1 MQNCLLEVPSISV
14 HKCPCADTQGACVE
28 SVHTRSYEEG
38 RHPVPGGAGPW
49 RSSICS
55 NWQNC
60 ADARKV

>member
-38 RHPVPGGAGPW
+38 RHPVPGGAG
-49 RSSICS
+49 R
-55 NWQNC
+55 
-60 ADARKV
+60 DAVQFLRIGKIMPMPEK